1 MPAITYGFYRI
12 NDDGTTTAIPAG
24 CVTGGTIRDNR
35 QNLTDPVTV
44 STGTLY
50 GRLPSSMPTIAVG
63 TGIRITRSGL
73 VNDTTDLRVNNYT
86 VHYGLV
92 ANADTWTMELE
103 DVLADIG
110 RASVT
115 VSWSAGSTTQAAA
128 QLVSNAVGI
137 SLDAITP
144 DPSNSTVSAQSFTNE
159 NAMTIVR
166 RLAQTEEGRVYSVGA
181 VLSGST
187 TEWYWAFTDRDR
199 AYTTVDGVFQDGTV
213 GTPDYSMQIKYQ
225 VNNFAGIGDNYA
237 DTVTVEPAG
246 LADQTAGTGY
256 RNYSVQTYD
265 SSTTQALNNA
275 QYLAA
280 ELAET
285 LPGPR
290 SLSFLAEAQDSH
302 PKTWGDVITIYF
314 RGSTYYA
321 AVIGTTETF
330 TQDSTRFTLDLV
342 PGGQVAWLKLN
353 DNVLGRLDYNKLG
366 F

>member
-1 MPAITYGFYRI
+1 MPAITYTFARI

-24 CVTGGTIRDNR
+24 CVMGGTIRGNR
-35 QNLTDPVTV
+35 QNITDPVTV
-44 STGTLY
+44 STGTIY
-50 GRLPSSMPTIAVG
+50 GRLPSSMPTISIG

-73 VNDTTDLRVNNYT
+73 ISDTTDLRVNNYT
-86 VHYGLV
+86 VQYGIV
-92 ANADTWTMELE
+92 ANADTWTMDLE

-110 RASVT
+110 RALVT
-115 VSWSAGSTTQAAA
+115 VSWSAGTTTQAAA
-128 QLVSNAVGI
+128 QLVSNEIGI

-144 DPSNSTVSAQSFTNE
+144 DPSDSTVSAQSFTNE
-159 NAMTIVR
+159 NAMTVVR

-181 VLSGST
+181 VLSTGT

-199 AYTTVDGVFQDGTV
+199 AYTDVDGVFQDGTV
-213 GTPDYSMQIKYQ
+213 GTPDYTTQFRYEL
-225 VNNFAGIGDNYA
+225 NNFAGIGDNYA
-237 DTVTVEPAG
+237 ESVTIQPAG
-246 LADQTAGTGY
+246 LADQTSGTGS
-256 RNYSVQTYD
+256 RNYSAQTYD
-265 SSTTQALNNA
+265 VDTTQALYNA

-280 ELAET
+280 QLAET

-330 TQDSTRFTLDLV
+330 TQDSTRFTFDLV

-353 DNVLGRLDYNKLG
+353 DSVLGRLDYNKLG